1 MRTTLEARAEILARL
16 SVAIERA
23 SLATACLGEAFELL
37 DDAGAERL
45 EDQLLPARAARLRT
59 GEAGA
64 GHASRTASASSRR
77 RPGAPRPA
85 RPRRAPKLLV
95 ERAAGAAAEADLV
108 VADLQDSML
117 PIEAGDAELR
127 AALAEVR
134 ELLGAVPAAAREFQ
148 RTFGR

>member
-1 MRTTLEARAEILARL
+1 MRTTLEAREEILARL

-23 SLATACLGEAFELL
+23 SLATACLGQAFELL
-37 DDAGAERL
+37 DDASAERL
-45 EDQLLPARAARLRT
+45 EDALFRPVQRAYGRAKRTQTGFAERIGLPA
-59 GEAGA
+59 
-64 GHASRTASASSRR
+64 
-77 RPGAPRPA
+77 PGAESPSAGLPSQGA
-85 RPRRAPKLLV
+85 KVLV
-95 ERAAGAAAEADLV
+95 ERAAVAAAEADLV

-134 ELLGAVPAAAREFQ
+134 ELLAEVPAAAREFQ